1 MINFSL
7 IQFNFILSE
16 FLFKFSVEWLI
27 VDESDKLFEAGR
39 QGFRDQLGA
48 IYRAC
53 DSTQI
58 RRAFFS
64 ATFAHD
70 VQEWCK
76 LNLDNVVMVTIG
88 QKNTATD
95 MIEQKLV
102 FVGNESGKLMAF
114 RNLIAEGLVPPV
126 LVFVQTKE
134 RAKELY
140 NELVYDGINVDVI
153 HAERSELQVLD
164 S

>member
-1 MINFSL
+1 
-7 IQFNFILSE
+7 
-16 FLFKFSVEWLI
+16 
-27 VDESDKLFEAGR
+27 
-39 QGFRDQLGA
+39 
-48 IYRAC
+48 
-53 DSTQI
+53 
-58 RRAFFS
+58 
-64 ATFAHD
+64 
-70 VQEWCK
+70 
-76 LNLDNVVMVTIG
+76 MVTIG